1 MTKKDL
7 IKKVSA
13 FIKNKPQSITLNIDQ
28 LEGLTSLEAA
38 LYCAWEDI
46 KKFNDEIGNDHWR
59 CNDCQ
64 EKKNKDDGNK

>member
-13 FIKNKPQSITLNIDQ
+13 FIEKKPQSITLNIDQ
-28 LEGLTSLEAA
+28 LECLTSLEAS
-38 LYCAWEDI
+38 LYCVWEDL
-46 KKFNDEIGNDHWR
+46 KQFNDEIGNDHWR

-64 EKKNKDDGNK
+64 EKKNKVEGNK